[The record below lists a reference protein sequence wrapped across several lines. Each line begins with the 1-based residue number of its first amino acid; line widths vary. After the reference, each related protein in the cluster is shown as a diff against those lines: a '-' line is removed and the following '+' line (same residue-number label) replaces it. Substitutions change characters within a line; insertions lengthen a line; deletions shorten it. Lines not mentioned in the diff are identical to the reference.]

1 MADGVPGACGLLVT
15 QSVVKE
21 SVFALV
27 PVQTR
32 LPFYMGT
39 GVVIT
44 IMSQGSVLLIDARVC
59 LWIFLS
65 VFLSQ
70 LIGRSVRVSVSL
82 SVSQLV
88 RQSVFFS
95 FCPLVS
101 HSFSRSVSQGARQS
115 ASPPVRQSVSSS
127 VLQSISP
134 SVRQSIASQSA
145 SRSVSHLI

>member
-27 PVQTR
+27 PAQTR
-32 LPFYMGT
+32 LPFHMGT

-44 IMSQGSVLLIDARVC
+44 IMSQGSVLLKDARVC
-59 LWIFLS
+59 LWIFLF

-82 SVSQLV
+82 SVSQ
-88 RQSVFFS
+88 
-95 FCPLVS
+95 
-101 HSFSRSVSQGARQS
+101 SVSQSVSSSVCLFLLPSGQLFIQSVGQS
-115 ASPPVRQSVSSS
+115 ASPLVRQSVSSS
-127 VLQSISP
+127 V
-134 SVRQSIASQSA
+134 R
-145 SRSVSHLI
+145 

>member
-1 MADGVPGACGLLVT
+1 MADGVPGACGLPVT
-15 QSVVKE
+15 KSVVKE
-21 SVFALV
+21 SVFVLV

-44 IMSQGSVLLIDARVC
+44 IMSQGSVLLIDVQVC

-70 LIGRSVRVSVSL
+70 LIGRSVRVSVSQ

-88 RQSVFFS
+88 SSSVCLFVLLSNRQS
-95 FCPLVS
+95 FCPS
-101 HSFSRSVSQGARQS
+101 IRWSIC
-115 ASPPVRQSVSSS
+115 PS

-134 SVRQSIASQSA
+134 SFLRSISQSLASQLVDPSA
-145 SRSVSHLI
+145 SQPSDIKYL